1 MNCPTL
7 KYNGTL
13 VEEEISCPLVVGMG
27 PSWNAIHQSEFF
39 FMRSL
44 QGAWGLVYHEI
55 LRQLIGFLE
64 DRKLEE
70 TEKSRKI

>member
-1 MNCPTL
+1 
-7 KYNGTL
+7 
-13 VEEEISCPLVVGMG
+13 
-27 PSWNAIHQSEFF
+27 
-39 FMRSL
+39 MRSL